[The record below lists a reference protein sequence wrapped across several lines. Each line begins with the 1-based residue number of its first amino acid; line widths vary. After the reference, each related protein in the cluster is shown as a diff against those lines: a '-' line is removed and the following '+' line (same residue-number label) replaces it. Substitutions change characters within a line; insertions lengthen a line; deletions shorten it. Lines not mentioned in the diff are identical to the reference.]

1 LEAYS
6 QEQRVDPGAKTIVE
20 RSRTIEHTVTL
31 ESRAAIEA
39 GLNVDLL
46 EIIKIDVLGKIERRL
61 EQSFKES
68 ETYRQSVELDGNKSR
83 KWKVVWYDKV
93 WTGIARC
100 TDGSGEVY
108 ELPYRFTV
116 VSDLEA
122 IAMD

>member
-68 ETYRQSVELDGNKSR
+68 ETYRQ
-83 KWKVVWYDKV
+83 
-93 WTGIARC
+93 
-100 TDGSGEVY
+100 
-108 ELPYRFTV
+108 
-116 VSDLEA
+116 
-122 IAMD
+122 